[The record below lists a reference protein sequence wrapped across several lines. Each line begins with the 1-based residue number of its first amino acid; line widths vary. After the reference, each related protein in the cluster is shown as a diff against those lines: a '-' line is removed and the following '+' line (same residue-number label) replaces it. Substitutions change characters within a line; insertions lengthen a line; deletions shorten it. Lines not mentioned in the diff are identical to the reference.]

1 MARLNSYYLFL
12 YKSFWSFCKVQNSEA
27 EKANAINVSI
37 VLIMRRLNCSAPIPP
52 LPPGQPLDQRKYACD
67 KKGRNTRKK
76 GDFCDYIG
84 RGK

>member
-37 VLIMRRLNCSAPIPP
+37 VNFSALLPP
-52 LPPGQPLDQRKYACD
+52 PPPPGQPRGQRKFLCD
-67 KKGRNTRKK
+67 KKGRDTRKK
-76 GDFCDYIG
+76 GDFGDYIG